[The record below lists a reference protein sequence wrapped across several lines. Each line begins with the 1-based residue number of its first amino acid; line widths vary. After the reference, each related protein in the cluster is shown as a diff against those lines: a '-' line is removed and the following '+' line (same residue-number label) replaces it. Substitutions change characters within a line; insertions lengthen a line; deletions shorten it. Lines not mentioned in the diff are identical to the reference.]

1 MPITPEN
8 SRSLLDG
15 APAPID
21 VDLDASDIADTTPD
35 VTPQDFDP
43 VAFLAGVRPQ
53 RRAVILYSRGD
64 LIADMEIAA
73 TRIERM
79 SDDDPDLNDAIDEF
93 EALRARFRASGAWW
107 EVEARS
113 QDWQDEARRT
123 AAEALGVSKADYDAD
138 MLHPAQRQRIL
149 LEQLAGQIVTPSG
162 VSAETLAAMVAVAE
176 TEVAKL
182 VVAMTLVNS
191 RLAQKSDVLDVDF
204 SQRRSGNRRQR
215 RSSAPSK

>member
-79 SDDDPDLNDAIDEF
+79 SD
-93 EALRARFRASGAWW
+93 
-107 EVEARS
+107 
-113 QDWQDEARRT
+113 WQDEARRT
-123 AAEALGVSKADYDAD
+123 AAEALGVPKADYDAD

-215 RSSAPSK
+215 RSSAQSK